1 MHVLAEKLR
10 PRIST
15 GRSPKNWMADW
26 NLDDPINIPESSRY
40 KCFTEVE
47 TMAEELLSNELSA
60 IENARMPSRLTGSR
74 SPPAAA
80 DWHGRLFSLLCRP
93 YFEEVAIVLKTHNTN
108 YLVVAFDECT
118 QLNVKELPSGPKS
131 WEPLWHMSLVAL
143 QRIIKAYDPFK
154 PPNVNLWF
162 LLLDTNSSI
171 PELASSGKNVP
182 SRRFTKGF
190 RTLPPWPYIGF
201 NQMVREGVMER
212 IKLPSDVLTIQHL
225 KEYGRPV
232 GTMPLHSHISLTFSL

>member
-15 GRSPKNWMADW
+15 GGSPKDWMADW

-40 KCFTEVE
+40 QCFTEVE
-47 TMAEELLSNELSA
+47 TMAEELLSKKLSD
-60 IENARMPSRLTGSR
+60 IEKARPSQLAGSR

-80 DWHGRLFSLLCRP
+80 DWHGKLFSLLCRP
-93 YFEEVAIVLKTHNTN
+93 YFDEVAVVLKTHTN

-118 QLNVKELPSGPKS
+118 QLNGKELPSGPKS

-154 PPNVNLWF
+154 HLDVNLWF

-171 PELASSGKNVP
+171 PELAPSGKNVP
-182 SRRFTKGF
+182 SRRFTTGF
-190 RTLPPWPYIGF
+190 RTLSPWPYIGF

-232 GTMPLHSHISLTFSL
+232 GTMPLHSHISLTCSL